1 MDVFI
6 SVLALACPLHMTTS
20 NTVNVTKIQRFLCCL
35 QKPDSSALF
44 CFILLLLPVIKFH
57 FQHPQQLRRGVSNG
71 GHRAKKSRN
80 NADILVDN
88 LISLGVNIFY

>member
-1 MDVFI
+1 MDVSI
-6 SVLALACPLHMTTS
+6 SVLACSLHLTTS
-20 NTVNVTKIQRFLCCL
+20 NTVNVSNIQRFLCCL

-57 FQHPQQLRRGVSNG
+57 FQHPQQLRRGVWSG
-71 GHRAKKSRN
+71 GHRAKKTRN